1 MNTKKYLGQVT
12 AFERKIQM
20 LQKEI
25 EKMRLLAESISVN
38 IDSERVQTSGDK
50 DSMANAVVAILQKE
64 DALAT
69 TIVLYTDSKNII
81 SRQIEGMDNKMYS
94 DVLYGRY
101 VVGMD
106 FYQIGLVIGK
116 KKRWTFKIYSDALE
130 DFEQQYGH
138 LYMDK

>member
-12 AFERKIQM
+12 AFERKIRLLQM
-20 LQKEI
+20 EI
-25 EKMRLLAESISVN
+25 EKMRMLAESISVN

-81 SRQIEGMDNKMYS
+81 SRQIEGMENKMYS

>member
-12 AFERKIQM
+12 AFERKIRLLQM
-20 LQKEI
+20 EI
-25 EKMRLLAESISVN
+25 EKMRMLAESISVN

-130 DFEQQYGH
+130 DFERQYGH

>member
-12 AFERKIQM
+12 AFERKIRLLQM
-20 LQKEI
+20 EI
-25 EKMRLLAESISVN
+25 EKMRMLAESISVN